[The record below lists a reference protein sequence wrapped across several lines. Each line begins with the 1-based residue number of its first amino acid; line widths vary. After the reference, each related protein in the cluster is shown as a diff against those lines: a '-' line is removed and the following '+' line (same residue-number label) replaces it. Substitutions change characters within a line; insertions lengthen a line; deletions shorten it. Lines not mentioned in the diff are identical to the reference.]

1 MTDELK
7 DKFQQLVADPP
18 PSNGVPSDAVFTRIR
33 TVRRRRTAGVVLL
46 AAAATVAVVA
56 VAAFGVPGLDSA
68 PPPVVGTT
76 NAPTA
81 IETGSPTPS
90 APSSR
95 PTSESPATKPT
106 ITATSTT
113 SNPSPNPPT
122 NTNKPEPPP
131 SNKNTSPPVI
141 KPVKLTLTLRPTIKG
156 MTVTMRFTTS
166 GSILIPVIE
175 RTGKPVPSDMAF
187 QDLFYMTGYT
197 WGDGSPGAG
206 ANAALL
212 TCKGASKR
220 VTGQGTDQAR
230 DPHTYAKA
238 GRYTFTYT
246 VWYCG
251 TSGIEKVTKTTELT
265 VR

>member
-33 TVRRRRTAGVVLL
+33 TIRRRRTAGVALL

-56 VAAFGVPGLDSA
+56 VAAFGVTGLNSA

-76 NAPTA
+76 SAPTSIA
-81 IETGSPTPS
+81 TGPPTTSTPLSP
-90 APSSR
+90 R
-95 PTSESPATKPT
+95 TSEPPATKPT
-106 ITATSTT
+106 NTATSTT
-113 SNPSPNPPT
+113 SNTSPNPPT
-122 NTNKPEPPP
+122 NTNKPVPPP
-131 SNKNTSPPVI
+131 SNKNTSPPII
-141 KPVKLTLTLRPTIKG
+141 KPTKLTFTLHPTIKG

-175 RTGKPVPSDMAF
+175 RTGKSLPSDMAF
-187 QDLFYMTGYT
+187 QDLSYMTGYT

-212 TCKGASKR
+212 TCKGANKR
-220 VTGQGTDQAR
+220 VTGQGTDEAR

-238 GRYTFTYT
+238 GNYTFTYT

-251 TSGIEKVTKTTELT
+251 TSGIEKVTKTMELT
-265 VR
+265 VG

>member
-33 TVRRRRTAGVVLL
+33 TVRRRRTAGVALL
-46 AAAATVAVVA
+46 AVAATVAVVA
-56 VAAFGVPGLDSA
+56 VAAFGVTGLNSA
-68 PPPVVGTT
+68 PVVGTT
-76 NAPTA
+76 NAPTT
-81 IETGSPTPS
+81 TGSPTAS
-90 APSSR
+90 SPSSP

-106 ITATSTT
+106 NPVASTT
-113 SNPSPNPPT
+113 RNTSPNPPT

-141 KPVKLTLTLRPTIKG
+141 KPTKLTLTLHPTING
-156 MTVTMRFTTS
+156 MTVTMWFTES
-166 GSILIPVIE
+166 GSKLIPVIE
-175 RTGKPVPSDMAF
+175 RTGKSLPSDMAF
-187 QDLFYMTGYT
+187 QDLDYMTGYT

-206 ANAALL
+206 ANAGLL
-212 TCKGASKR
+212 TCEGANKR
-220 VTGQGTDQAR
+220 ITGQGTDRAR

-238 GRYTFTYT
+238 GTYTFTYT
-246 VWYCG
+246 VSYCG
-251 TSGIEKVTKTTELT
+251 TTGIEEVTKTMKLT

>member
-7 DKFQQLVADPP
+7 NKFQQLVADPP
-18 PSNGVPSDAVFTRIR
+18 PSVGVPSDAVFTRIR
-33 TVRRRRTAGVVLL
+33 TVRRRRTAGVALL

-56 VAAFGVPGLDSA
+56 VAAFGVTGLDSA
-68 PPPVVGTT
+68 PPPAVGTT

-81 IETGSPTPS
+81 IETGSPTTS
-90 APSSR
+90 SPSSP

-106 ITATSTT
+106 ITT
-113 SNPSPNPPT
+113 SNTSPNPPT

-131 SNKNTSPPVI
+131 SKKNTSPPVI
-141 KPVKLTLTLRPTIKG
+141 KPVKLALMLRPTING
-156 MTVTMRFTTS
+156 TTVTMRFTTS

-175 RTGKPVPSDMAF
+175 RTGKSVPSDMAF
-187 QDLFYMTGYT
+187 QDLFYMTAYT

-212 TCKGASKR
+212 TCKGANKR

-238 GRYTFTYT
+238 GSYTFTYT